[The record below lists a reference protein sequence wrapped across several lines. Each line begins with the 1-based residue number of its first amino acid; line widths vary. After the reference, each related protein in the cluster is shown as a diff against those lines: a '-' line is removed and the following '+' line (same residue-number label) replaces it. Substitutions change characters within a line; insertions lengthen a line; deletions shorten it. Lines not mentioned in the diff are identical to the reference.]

1 MVAARLQAF
10 PDTNLFSATLEIT
23 PRSQSSACADCL
35 IYAAV
40 TSAALDSAMHSGS
53 E

>member
-1 MVAARLQAF
+1 MFAARLQAF
-10 PDTNLFSATLEIT
+10 PDTNFFSATLGIT
-23 PRSQSSACADCL
+23 PRSQAPACTDCL
-35 IYAAV
+35 ICAAV